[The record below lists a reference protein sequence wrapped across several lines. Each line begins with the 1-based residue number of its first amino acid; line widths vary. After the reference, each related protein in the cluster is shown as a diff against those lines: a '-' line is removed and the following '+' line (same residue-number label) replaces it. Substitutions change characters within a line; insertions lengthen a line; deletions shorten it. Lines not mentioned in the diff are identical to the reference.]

1 MSSRK
6 TALVT
11 GAAARIGAAI
21 CTSLHNRGCD
31 VLIHYNS
38 SGDAAQKL
46 ADRLN
51 QRRGQSAFTVQAD
64 LSQPAG
70 IDTLPNWSETNFA
83 SVSIPAG
90 CDRSACTVKALW
102 PRRWFSRSASF

>member
-21 CTSLHNRGCD
+21 CTTLHGRGCD

-38 SGDAAQKL
+38 NREAAQKL

-51 QRRGQSAFTVQAD
+51 RR
-64 LSQPAG
+64 P
-70 IDTLPNWSETNFA
+70 
-83 SVSIPAG
+83 
-90 CDRSACTVKALW
+90 
-102 PRRWFSRSASF
+102 